1 MSHRAPRPLSS
12 IHLSG
17 AQWAEGHGHNGKW
30 LPACADAAPWAP
42 LKASPLLELTAPPAP
57 SRKPASLTQGPA
69 HYFPSQL
76 LSFLKAAED
85 NVPLLCPPPPP
96 TPHCCCPPST
106 PSPFT
111 PVERRQQSPNERPRL
126 CQGEEAGP
134 GGCSLSL
141 WLQLRSQ
148 GPLMTFVSS
157 Q

>member
-17 AQWAEGHGHNGKW
+17 AQWAEGRGHNGKW
-30 LPACADAAPWAP
+30 LPACADAAPESLSPPRTHRPSSSIWETCLFNSGPSTPLPLSAP
-42 LKASPLLELTAPPAP
+42 ELFKS
-57 SRKPASLTQGPA
+57 SRRQCTP
-69 HYFPSQL
+69 F
-76 LSFLKAAED
+76 
-85 NVPLLCPPPPP
+85 VPPPPP

-106 PSPFT
+106 PSPFR

>member
-17 AQWAEGHGHNGKW
+17 TQWAEGRGHNGKW

-57 SRKPASLTQGPA
+57 SGKPASLTQGPA
-69 HYFPSQL
+69 HHFPSQL
-76 LSFLKAAED
+76 LSFLKAAGD
-85 NVPLLCPPPPP
+85 DVPPLWPPPP
-96 TPHCCCPPST
+96 HCCGPPST
-106 PSPFT
+106 PSPFR
-111 PVERRQQSPNERPRL
+111 PVERRQQLPNERPRL
-126 CQGEEAGP
+126 CQGEAGP
-134 GGCSLSL
+134 GGSSLSL